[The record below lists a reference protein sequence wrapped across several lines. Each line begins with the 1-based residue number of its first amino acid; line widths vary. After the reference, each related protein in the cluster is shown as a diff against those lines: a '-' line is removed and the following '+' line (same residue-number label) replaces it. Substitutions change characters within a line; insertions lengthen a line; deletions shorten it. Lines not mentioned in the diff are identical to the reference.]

1 MSRIEWHT
9 IEIRASKVVHVSPVS
24 CPGSIL
30 SLVRAADRPNAPR
43 VCVVG
48 GSRLNMDVDVEVEDR
63 AMAQLLSTVAMT
75 QDEEREFLN
84 LLKDPDVSAFLR
96 NRFVALAR
104 GASAL
109 PDGVT
114 RPFQGGASLFFY
126 FLEGRVATYRC
137 DHDLY
142 RATANALVDL
152 GALEACESITQ
163 PEVRKRNGWRP
174 SDAKGA
180 ADLKKALLVACSDDL
195 DNADDDPFYRPWM
208 ATFPAPRDAQ

>member
-1 MSRIEWHT
+1 M
-9 IEIRASKVVHVSPVS
+9 
-24 CPGSIL
+24 G
-30 SLVRAADRPNAPR
+30 AAGGRTRPN
-43 VCVVG
+43 
-48 GSRLNMDVDVEVEDR
+48 
-63 AMAQLLSTVAMT
+63 
-75 QDEEREFLN
+75 
-84 LLKDPDVSAFLR
+84 
-96 NRFVALAR
+96 
-104 GASAL
+104 

-114 RPFQGGASLFFY
+114 PPWK
-126 FLEGRVATYRC
+126 GRVATYRC

-195 DNADDDPFYRPWM
+195 DNADDDPFYRSM
-208 ATFPAPRDAQ
+208 ATFPAHRDSQ